1 MCRISPPFE
10 IIRFLRDELRQFYW
24 QSQSVAYKRHR
35 PRLLMLFFALAQLE
49 GSADTT
55 GAAPSVEQSL
65 ADIKSALNEIATELK
80 DGLRGGSK
88 KEGKGKG
95 KKKGGKGKSSAEEEL
110 EGEDADVS
118 DLYPVDDAGDVE
130 ADAADADGE
139 MVFGGEAPIEGGEDL
154 GEMGE
159 DVADV
164 GEDLGEMGED
174 VADVGEDVAD
184 VGEDLAEEESAPAE
198 EVVAPDEEE
207 AAPAEEGEEIY

>member
-118 DLYPVDDAGDVE
+118 DLYPVDDAGDVV
-130 ADAADADGE
+130 ADTADTDGE
-139 MVFGGEAPIEGGEDL
+139 MVFGGEAPIEG
-154 GEMGE
+154 
-159 DVADV
+159 